1 MAIKL
6 KENPLVTALVGGST
20 TKLDSRIAFFG
31 LTDEL
36 SCHLMKVRALIK
48 EEQLKDELVLIV
60 STLSNIM
67 GQVAGSKFVLG
78 ENEVEWMISLVH
90 KYQENGGKLTKFVIP
105 GQNVVSADIHIA
117 RCKVREVELAYA
129 KVYVEHKGSDYVFEY
144 LNKLSTLLFAIA
156 LKYE

>member
-1 MAIKL
+1 MKL

-31 LTDEL
+31 KTDEL
-36 SCHLMKVRALIK
+36 SCHLMKVRALVK
-48 EEQLKDELVLIV
+48 EEELKEELVSIV

-67 GQVAGSKFVLG
+67 GEVAGSKFRLS
-78 ENEVEWMISLVH
+78 ETEVEWMISLVN

-117 RCKVREVELAYA
+117 RCKTREVEFYA
-129 KVYVEHKGSDYVFEY
+129 IRIFLFYNVYR
-144 LNKLSTLLFAIA
+144 
-156 LKYE
+156 LKRRIFL

>member
-1 MAIKL
+1 MKL
-6 KENPLVTALVGGST
+6 KENPLTTALVGGST

-31 LTDEL
+31 KTDEL
-36 SCHLMKVRALIK
+36 SCHLMKVRSLVNEAQLK
-48 EEQLKDELVLIV
+48 EELVKIV

-67 GQVAGSKFVLG
+67 GEVAKSKFKLS
-78 ENEVEWMISLVH
+78 ENEVEWIISLVN

-105 GQNVVSADIHIA
+105 GQNIVSADIHIA
-117 RCKVREVELAYA
+117 RCKAREAELAYA
-129 KVYVEHKGSDYVFEY
+129 KVYVEHGGNDYVFEY

>member
-6 KENPLVTALVGGST
+6 KENPLLTALVGAST

-31 LTDEL
+31 KTDTL
-36 SCHLMKVRALIK
+36 SCHLMKVRSLIK
-48 EEQLKDELVLIV
+48 EEELKEELVTIV

-67 GQVAGSKFVLG
+67 GEVAGSKFRLS
-78 ENEVEWMISLVH
+78 ENEVEWIISLVN

-105 GQNVVSADIHIA
+105 GQNVISADIHIA
-117 RCKVREVELAYA
+117 RCVAREAELSYA
-129 KVYVEHKGSDYVFEY
+129 KVYSEHGGNDYVFEY
-144 LNKLSTLLFAIA
+144 LNKISTLLFAIA

>member
-1 MAIKL
+1 MKL

-20 TKLDSRIAFFG
+20 TKLDSRITFFG
-31 LTDEL
+31 QADKL
-36 SCHLMKVRALIK
+36 SCHLMKVRSLVKESELK
-48 EEQLKDELVLIV
+48 EELVTIV
-60 STLSNIM
+60 STLSSIM
-67 GQVAGSKFVLG
+67 GEVAGSKFRLS
-78 ENEVEWMISLVH
+78 EKEVEWMVSLVN

-117 RCKVREVELAYA
+117 RCVTREVELAYA
-129 KVYVEHKGSDYVFEY
+129 KVYVDHNGSDYIFEY